1 MIVAI
6 SRFRA
11 SPEEADGWVHRL
23 QERSRR
29 VDGYPGFLGLEVL
42 RSFERS
48 PEILLVT
55 RWRDR
60 DALKA
65 YFQSE
70 DFQRAKGASASQEDA
85 TFTMYEVVAT

>member
-6 SRFRA
+6 SRFRT
-11 SPEEADGWVHRL
+11 SPQDAEGWVHRL

-42 RSFERS
+42 RSFEPS

-60 DALKA
+60 EAMKA

-70 DFQRAKGASASQEDA
+70 DFQRAKGASASQEGA
-85 TFTMYEVVAT
+85 TFTLYEVVGT

>member
-6 SRFRA
+6 TRFRA
-11 SPEEADGWVHRL
+11 SPKEADGWVHRL

-29 VDGYPGFLGLEVL
+29 VDGYAGFLGLEVL

-55 RWRDR
+55 RWADR
-60 DALKA
+60 DAMRA

-70 DFQRAKGASASQEDA
+70 DFQRAKAASASQEDA